1 MMPVYLSSAF
11 VLYREPDIF
20 EAGDEM
26 GYIHKCLLTMPDD
39 LPIEHLLERAGDLYL
54 QYPPSEISS
63 DPMLA
68 KLNKDVYQ
76 QFSRIERS
84 KARRMRSHNAPGSRM
99 FVRVTIWTVTAVV
112 AMAMAVI
119 YHTYNDGFELDG
131 WSPFS

>member
-1 MMPVYLSSAF
+1 MKLKKNFFEFYLIIKYDFS
-11 VLYREPDIF
+11 
-20 EAGDEM
+20 
-26 GYIHKCLLTMPDD
+26 
-39 LPIEHLLERAGDLYL
+39 
-54 QYPPSEISS
+54 
-63 DPMLA
+63 
-68 KLNKDVYQ
+68 LNRDVYQ